1 MKNTITFFY
10 VGQFLELPTKL
21 ELTPKGVIELKSK
34 GLLKTKKYKI
44 IELYSDGDNERIVL
58 EKGKNN
64 HYDKYISTV
73 KKIIE
78 AI

>member
-21 ELTPKGVIELKSK
+21 ELTPIGVIDLKSK
-34 GLLKTKKYKI
+34 GLLKTKKYRV
-44 IELYSDGDNERIVL
+44 IELYSDDDNERIVL
-58 EKGKNN
+58 EKSKNN
-64 HYDKYISTV
+64 HHDKILSTV
-73 KKIIE
+73 KEIIA